1 VHGCQGQL
9 ILERSQSKGPLGRKS
24 QRPFYFGRR
33 RWTIAVQGRLELW
46 PFFLALPVFLSLSA
60 AIAVVL
66 LQPGLVVAAE
76 TVDVDIGLYTLG
88 AFPSDQG
95 LYAQGAN
102 PSDTR
107 ITNGVGA
114 GIKVAVFPHYLG
126 NIIGIEL
133 ESFGHGSEI
142 AFSSSTSVGS
152 TASTNLWVF
161 NSMANLILR
170 YPGKTLVPYIGVG
183 GGLSDGMLTDP
194 NIPGRSDRDFEGS
207 WTLGYQFLGGL
218 QGNLTEK
225 VFLFSEYK
233 YFSANYHWKELAL
246 DFRSQYVL
254 FGFGLRF

>member
-1 VHGCQGQL
+1 M
-9 ILERSQSKGPLGRKS
+9 
-24 QRPFYFGRR
+24 
-33 RWTIAVQGRLELW
+33 QGRFKIWSFSLVLPAVLPLW
-46 PFFLALPVFLSLSA
+46 IALT
-60 AIAVVL
+60 IVL

-76 TVDVDIGLYTLG
+76 TVDVDLGLYTLG
-88 AFPSDQG
+88 SFPSNQG

-114 GIKVAVFPHYLG
+114 GIKVAVFPHYFG
-126 NIIGIEL
+126 SIIGIEL

-142 AFSSSTSVGS
+142 AFSSPVNTGS

-170 YPGKTLVPYIGVG
+170 YPGRTLVPYIGVG
-183 GGLSDGMLTDP
+183 GGLSDGMLTHAE
-194 NIPGRSDRDFEGS
+194 IPGRSDRDFEGS

-254 FGFGLRF
+254 FGIGLRF

>member
-1 VHGCQGQL
+1 M
-9 ILERSQSKGPLGRKS
+9 
-24 QRPFYFGRR
+24 
-33 RWTIAVQGRLELW
+33 QGRLEMW
-46 PFFLALPVFLSLSA
+46 PFSLVFPVFLSLSTV
-60 AIAVVL
+60 IVVVL

-76 TVDVDIGLYTLG
+76 TVDVNIGLYTLG
-88 AFPSDQG
+88 SFPSNQG

-142 AFSSSTSVGS
+142 AFSSPVNTGS

-183 GGLSDGMLTDP
+183 GGLSDGMLTHAE
-194 NIPGRSDRDFEGS
+194 IPGRSDRDFEGS
-207 WTLGYQFLGGL
+207 WTFGYQFLGGV

-254 FGFGLRF
+254 FGIGLRF